1 MESWKYCWLLAPVN
15 IWSCCGCICA
25 ILSHQKPFFSRQSE
39 GVDPKSSSK
48 SHKSYFC
55 LSFIF
60 IFSAFFTALFVT
72 SLRSRVDHQC
82 QFTTQFLH
90 EIVWSYHGD
99 PWANA
104 AGFCPWQKSDFH
116 QRSAPSLSSRRP
128 LIQLHFFVCCYT
140 TCLTFTYELDHFSGR
155 FRPLWHTCSHSP
167 RDLAQVPNNWLI
179 FVGYFLIV

>member
-1 MESWKYCWLLAPVN
+1 VESWKYCWLLAPVN

-60 IFSAFFTALFVT
+60 IFNSFFTALFVT

-104 AGFCPWQKSDFH
+104 AGFCPWQKSD
-116 QRSAPSLSSRRP
+116 SPNVL
-128 LIQLHFFVCCYT
+128 LHPY
-140 TCLTFTYELDHFSGR
+140 
-155 FRPLWHTCSHSP
+155 P
-167 RDLAQVPNNWLI
+167 RDVRSSSFTSSYAATQLVLLSLTSWITSVVASARCDTPVVIHHGIWPRYPTIDL
-179 FVGYFLIV
+179 FS

>member
-1 MESWKYCWLLAPVN
+1 MESWKCCWLLAPVN

-25 ILSHQKPFFSRQSE
+25 ILSYQKPFFSRQSE
-39 GVDPKSSSK
+39 GVDPKSSRK

-55 LSFIF
+55 LSFIL
-60 IFSAFFTALFVT
+60 IFNSFFTALFVT

-90 EIVWSYHGD
+90 EIVWSYHGN
-99 PWANA
+99 PWTNA
-104 AGFCPWQKSDFH
+104 AGFCPLQKSDFH

-140 TCLTFTYELDHFSGR
+140 TCLTSLTSWITSVVASARCDTPVVIHHVIWPRYPTIDLFS
-155 FRPLWHTCSHSP
+155 
-167 RDLAQVPNNWLI
+167 
-179 FVGYFLIV
+179 